1 MNVVYGC
8 EDRLTNTRVYY
19 LESVTAELAV
29 KYKAL
34 NTLILKDLLFH
45 PHSAE
50 KAGM

>member
-1 MNVVYGC
+1 MNVVYGR
-8 EDRLTNTRVYY
+8 EDR

-34 NTLILKDLLFH
+34 NTLMLKDLLFH

-50 KAGM
+50 KAGT